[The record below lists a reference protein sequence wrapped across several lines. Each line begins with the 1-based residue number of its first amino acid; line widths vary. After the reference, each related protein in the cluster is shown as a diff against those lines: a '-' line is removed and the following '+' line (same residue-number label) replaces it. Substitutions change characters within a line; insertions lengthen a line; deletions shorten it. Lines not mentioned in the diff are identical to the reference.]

1 MKYALSLFVS
11 LLLVTAAM
19 AEPSTPKISQLFAF
33 TCNHNFSSCPDG
45 FDPAL
50 GPIQLSNGSLYGTIW
65 WAGQGASTNGGTVWS
80 VTTSGKA
87 AVLHTFAASSGG
99 QFPNGENPVIGFAE
113 GSEGSLYGV
122 TEQGGTNNAG
132 IFYKVTP
139 GGGFKVLYNFCSLS
153 GCPDGPGAIVLGN
166 DGNFYGA
173 EFHTI
178 FRITPQGVW
187 SLIYALNPTT
197 EGTAGKL
204 IQGSDGNFYG
214 AGSVDELNGTVFRV
228 TPSGD
233 FTIIYTFPD
242 FVGVI
247 SNLVQA
253 SNTNFYGG
261 TQSTIFQLTP
271 SGEFTTIA
279 NLTQAEGPTPTFLM
293 QASDGNLWGLDASG
307 GISPERP
314 GTLFAFSTS
323 GTLIT
328 TTEFKCPQGCDPE
341 SMIQGSDGN
350 FYGIAIKGGTAT
362 GNVLG
367 TVFKIDAGLAPPR
380 R

>member
-1 MKYALSLFVS
+1 MKYALSLFAGF
-11 LLLVTAAM
+11 LLVTATLG
-19 AEPSTPKISQLFAF
+19 EPSTPKISQVFAF

-50 GPIQLSNGSLYGTIW
+50 GPIQLSNGSFYGTTW

-99 QFPNGENPVIGFAE
+99 LFPDGENPVIGFAE
-113 GSEGSLYGV
+113 GSDGSFYGV
-122 TEQGGTNNAG
+122 TEQGGTSNAG

-139 GGGFKVLYNFCSLS
+139 SGGFKVLYNFCSLS

-187 SLIYALNPTT
+187 NLVYALNPTT

-204 IQGSDGNFYG
+204 IQGSDGNLYG
-214 AGSVDELNGTVFRV
+214 VGSVGELNGTVFRV

-242 FVGVI
+242 FVGVT

-253 SNTNFYGG
+253 SNGDFYGG
-261 TQSTIFQLTP
+261 TESTIFQLTP

-293 QASDGNLWGLDASG
+293 QASDGNLWGLDVSG

-350 FYGIAIKGGTAT
+350 FYGIAIKGGTGT

-367 TVFKIDAGLAPPR
+367 TVFKIEAGLAPPR